1 MGVFVTDSAVHGGI
15 GYILV
20 VGWQKDM
27 VWLYVTFR
35 KPTASLEWKVC
46 MLIGVTF
53 AEAHMRD
60 DWHDKNVKSAL
71 NSP

>member
-1 MGVFVTDSAVHGGI
+1 MQCTEELG
-15 GYILV
+15 ILV